1 MKIKSITFRFGDW
14 KHCMFCQPKKVEAPW
29 EVLTGE
35 TCWIPVCEKHLNLYK
50 KNYKPKDLA
59 YREWR
64 KREKTDGK
72 KK

>member
-1 MKIKSITFRFGDW
+1 M
-14 KHCMFCQPKKVEAPW
+14 MCQPDKKVEAPY

-35 TCWIPVCEKHLNLYK
+35 ECWLPVCEKHLALYK

-64 KREKTDGK
+64 KREVTECLNKLQQY
-72 KK
+72 